1 MLVQTNK
8 GANIFYPL
16 LYKTNSTLE
25 KNRKVESRQK
35 ALKCPQNTLWHLSWG
50 LQKIN
55 KQAFFADK
63 QLMPHKSSDI

>member
-8 GANIFYPL
+8 GAYIFYPL

-35 ALKCPQNTLWHLSWG
+35 ALKCPQNTLWHLSLG

-63 QLMPHKSSDI
+63 QLMPHKSGDI